1 MNKKFIVSKTTLNI
15 LRVYF
20 IIADSVPLW
29 YGYLG
34 HLRAYTMY
42 ISNYKVVF
50 RYLLDKESLD
60 ILEYHGL
67 FRENQNYRVNNITT
81 IMAANPSNSS
91 DWSTDSSWSIKYVG
105 NVQIYEGSS
114 SASSIISDKFDFN
127 LEKQYWDHPITYERN
142 QYIFLA
148 DSLVSENTFGGKMLI
163 WP

>member
-67 FRENQNYRVNNITT
+67 FRENQNYRVNKT
-81 IMAANPSNSS
+81 
-91 DWSTDSSWSIKYVG
+91 V
-105 NVQIYEGSS
+105 
-114 SASSIISDKFDFN
+114 
-127 LEKQYWDHPITYERN
+127 
-142 QYIFLA
+142 
-148 DSLVSENTFGGKMLI
+148 LI
-163 WP
+163 ELNK